1 MRARRERVR
10 CRSLRACYPL
20 RVSGSSLAPSLLVA
34 MPQLLDP
41 NFERAVVLLVHH
53 DENGTFGVVLN
64 RATELNA
71 PSLCAT
77 LEIEWNGRPDD
88 VIDWGGPVQPQTGWV
103 IFGDDVAAAVGSEA
117 TAVADGVF
125 FAGSLDV
132 LRQVAAHPPERV
144 RLLLGYAGWGPGQ
157 LEDELAEGAWLS
169 APVSSEIVFEV
180 EPETMWARV
189 LRDLGIEP
197 ATLVPSRGVH

>member
-1 MRARRERVR
+1 
-10 CRSLRACYPL
+10 
-20 RVSGSSLAPSLLVA
+20 

-41 NFERAVVLLVHH
+41 NFERTVVLLVHH

-64 RATELNA
+64 RTTDLNA
-71 PSLCAT
+71 PNLCAT
-77 LEIEWNGRPDD
+77 LEIEWNGQPDD

-117 TAVADGVF
+117 TAVAEGVF

-132 LRQVAAHPPERV
+132 LRQVAADPPERV

-157 LEDELAEGAWLS
+157 LEGELAEGAWLS

-180 EPETMWARV
+180 APESMWARV

-197 ATLVPSRGVH
+197 ATLVPSRGIH

>member
-1 MRARRERVR
+1 
-10 CRSLRACYPL
+10 
-20 RVSGSSLAPSLLVA
+20 

-41 NFERAVVLLVHH
+41 NFERTVVLLVHH
-53 DENGTFGVVLN
+53 DENGTFGIVLN
-64 RATELNA
+64 RTTDLNA
-71 PSLCAT
+71 PNLCAT
-77 LEIEWNGRPDD
+77 LEIEWKGQPDD

-117 TAVADGVF
+117 TAVAEGVF

-132 LRQVAAHPPERV
+132 LRQVAADPPERV

-157 LEDELAEGAWLS
+157 LEGELAEGAWLS

-180 EPETMWARV
+180 APESMWARV